1 MALTY
6 PKKYE
11 KNIDLETWDIVT
23 VDPTNSKQQD
33 INGFLLHRMAHYR
46 DSDYNDTMLW
56 HYIKED
62 FGG

>member
-6 PKKYE
+6 PKKY
-11 KNIDLETWDIVT
+11 KKDIDLETWDIVV
-23 VDPTNSKQQD
+23 VDPMNRKQQD
-33 INGFLLHRMAHYR
+33 INGFLLHRMAYYR
-46 DSDYNDTMLW
+46 DSDYKDTMLW

>member
-11 KNIDLETWDIVT
+11 KDIDLEMWDIVV

-56 HYIKED
+56 HCIKED